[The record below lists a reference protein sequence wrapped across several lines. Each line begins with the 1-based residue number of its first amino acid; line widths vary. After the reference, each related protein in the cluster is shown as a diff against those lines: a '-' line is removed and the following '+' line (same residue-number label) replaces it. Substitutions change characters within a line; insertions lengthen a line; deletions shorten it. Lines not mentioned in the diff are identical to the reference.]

1 MAENAFEPQTF
12 VKKVGDQTLTRRVT
26 NPTNE
31 VQARFDGYLPEE
43 TAPAGETE
51 TTAGTAE
58 APPQATVSATPRPP
72 GGAGTRPAAAAGSS
86 PS

>member
-1 MAENAFEPQTF
+1 MAENGFEERTF

-31 VQARFDGYLPEE
+31 VQARFDGYVPEE
-43 TAPAGETE
+43 TAPAGEVE
-51 TTAGTAE
+51 TTVGTAE
-58 APPQATVSATPRPP
+58 APPPATPRPP
-72 GGAGTRPAAAAGSS
+72 GGTGTRPTTPGSS